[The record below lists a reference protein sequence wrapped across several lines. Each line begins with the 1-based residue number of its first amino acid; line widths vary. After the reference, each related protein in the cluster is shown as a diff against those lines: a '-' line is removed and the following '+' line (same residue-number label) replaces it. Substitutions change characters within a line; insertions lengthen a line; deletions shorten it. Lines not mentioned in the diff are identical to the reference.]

1 MYTYIYILYIYV
13 YIMYIYCIHIA
24 NIYIRILHF
33 IFIHTYICISL
44 LYLSYKDFEP
54 KILVNLT
61 VINHDI
67 RDEG

>member
-1 MYTYIYILYIYV
+1 
-13 YIMYIYCIHIA
+13 MYIYCIHIA

-44 LYLSYKDFEP
+44 LYFSYKDFEP